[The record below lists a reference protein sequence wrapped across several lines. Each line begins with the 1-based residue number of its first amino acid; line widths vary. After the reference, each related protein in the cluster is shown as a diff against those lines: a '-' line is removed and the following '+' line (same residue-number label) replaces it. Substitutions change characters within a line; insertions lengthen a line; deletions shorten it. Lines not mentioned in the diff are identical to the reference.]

1 MIARYANLT
10 RNPQVFKSMTGL
22 KVAEFD
28 CLYQDVLPLMH
39 EAQQT
44 RLTRDDRQRAIGA
57 GAVFKLDARDQLLL
71 AVVWLRVYP
80 THEVLGFLFGVSDST
95 VSRLVNRIVPLLARA
110 GRDTMKMT
118 DPGPKS
124 RRTLSQ
130 LYETEPALRVIVDS
144 FEQRVTAPR
153 DRKEADTYF
162 SGKKRCHTIKTQVVV
177 AETSGRIVDVCESVP
192 GRTADITLARESGL
206 AKALP
211 PNAHILGDLA
221 YTGLDK
227 PAAAPRGKG
236 KGKDKDRDK
245 DTDLEQ
251 TKSKKSEKF
260 TQMVEVPKKR
270 KPKCELSEE
279 DRAFNRA
286 FAARRVKVENQIGRV
301 RCYQCLDQTDR
312 HQRRLHTERYTAVA
326 GLVNRQLDARL
337 GLAA

>member
-28 CLYQDVLPLMH
+28 QLYQDVLPLMTQAH
-39 EAQQT
+39 QT
-44 RLTRDDRQRAIGA
+44 RLSRQDRQRAIGA
-57 GAVFKLDARDQLLL
+57 GAVFKLDACDQLLL
-71 AVVWLRVYP
+71 TVVWLRVYP

-124 RRTLSQ
+124 RRSLSQ

-177 AETSGRIVDVCESVP
+177 AETSGRIVFVSESVP

-227 PAAAPRGKG
+227 PAAPPRGK
-236 KGKDKDRDK
+236 DRDRDRDK
-245 DTDLEQ
+245 KT
-251 TKSKKSEKF
+251 EKF